1 MADRPAPSVSGPV
14 VRVLAEV
21 AGLPVTE
28 DRVAELAEA
37 LQGVLAGK
45 AALAELDLTDVEPE
59 SAFDPRWD

>member
-1 MADRPAPSVSGPV
+1 MADQPAPSVSGPV